1 MLSELH
7 IENLAIIK
15 ELTLE
20 FNSGFTVLTGE
31 TGAGKSI
38 ILQAINLI
46 SGGKATAKFVRTGT
60 KQAVVE
66 ALFEVSPES
75 TVWQIAKENGIDSDD
90 TLILKRILSAKG
102 RSRFYVNGSMTTAK
116 VVGLLSEYLLS
127 VASQHDHQQLLSSQ
141 AHLDFVDTAGDLL
154 SLRQEVAVL
163 YEAWSSAKHKLTTL
177 QNSEQDKEQRK
188 DFLKY
193 QIDEI
198 EQAALAEGEDELLQ
212 DEKNRLR
219 SSTELTKLAS
229 ESFDKLYSITDS
241 LSVVRKNLEQ
251 AASLDPQALPIS
263 EAVAEQ
269 SYLLED
275 QRSEIRHYMEA
286 IPHDPARLE
295 EVTERL
301 DTIAH
306 LKRKYGATI
315 SDILQFLQE
324 AQDERNTLESLDQ
337 EIAETQELVKTSFQ
351 NFEKASQNLST
362 ARQKEAGVLA
372 NSISNELK
380 SLCLENS
387 CFEIAVTAREPS
399 RTGMDSLEFL
409 FSANFGEAVKPLS
422 QVASGGEL
430 SRLLLGLKCVL
441 AKNDQVETVIFDEVD
456 SGISGKAAES
466 VGAKIRELACHH
478 QVLCITHLAQIAS
491 LADDHFQV
499 SKSIEDDRT
508 VTSIQ
513 ALEGASINGALAA
526 MLDGNSV
533 TDSTMAY
540 VQQLVERKTK

>member
-20 FNSGFTVLTGE
+20 FKHGFTVLTGE

-38 ILQAINLI
+38 ILQAIHLL
-46 SGGKATAKFVRTGT
+46 SGGKATAKLVRSGT
-60 KQAVVE
+60 EQAIVE
-66 ALFEVSPES
+66 ALFEISDNSPVRQLAE
-75 TVWQIAKENGIDSDD
+75 ENSIDCDD

-102 RSRFYVNGSMTTAK
+102 RSRFYVNNSMTTAK
-116 VVGLLSEYLLS
+116 VVGMLSEYLLS
-127 VASQHDHQQLLSSQ
+127 VASQHDHQQLLSSR
-141 AHLDFVDTAGDLL
+141 AHLDFVDAAGDLL
-154 SLRQEVAVL
+154 PLRQTVTTL
-163 YEAWSSAKHKLTTL
+163 YETWSAARQKLTDL
-177 QNSEQDKEQRK
+177 QGSEQDKEQRK
-188 DFLKY
+188 DFLQY

-198 EQAALAEGEDELLQ
+198 EKAALVDGEEERLQ

-229 ESFDKLYSITDS
+229 DSFDKLYSITDS
-241 LSVVRKNLEQ
+241 LAVVRKNLEQ
-251 AASLDPQALPIS
+251 AASLDPLALTIS

-286 IPHDPARLE
+286 IPHDPGRLE

-315 SDILQFLQE
+315 GDILLFLAE
-324 AQDERNTLESLDQ
+324 AREEHSNLESLDQ
-337 EIAETQELVKTSFQ
+337 EISETQILVKNSLQ
-351 NFEKASQNLST
+351 DLEDACYGLSSARKKAAGELAT
-362 ARQKEAGVLA
+362 A
-372 NSISNELK
+372 ISMELK

-387 CFEIAVTAREPS
+387 CFEIAVTPQGPS
-399 RTGMDSLEFL
+399 RTGMDHLDFL
-409 FSANFGEAVKPLS
+409 FSANFGETVKPLS

-466 VGAKIRELACHH
+466 VGTKIRELACHH

-508 VTSIQ
+508 VTTIQ
-513 ALEGASINGALAA
+513 TLEGPTIHGALAA

-533 TDSTMAY
+533 TDSTLAY

>member
-1 MLSELH
+1 MLSQLH

-20 FNSGFTVLTGE
+20 FNHGFSVLTGE

-38 ILQAINLI
+38 ILQAIHLL
-46 SGGKATAKFVRTGT
+46 SGGKASAKLVRSSTE
-60 KQAVVE
+60 QAVVE
-66 ALFEVSPES
+66 ALFEISAKSP
-75 TVWQIAKENGIDSDD
+75 VRQITRKNGIDCDD
-90 TLILKRILSAKG
+90 TLIVKRILSAKG

-116 VVGLLSEYLLS
+116 VVGSLSEYLLS
-127 VASQHDHQQLLSSQ
+127 VASQHDHQQLLEPQS
-141 AHLDFVDTAGDLL
+141 HLDFVDMSGNLL
-154 SLRQEVAVL
+154 PQRQTVAAL
-163 YEAWSSAKHKLTTL
+163 HEKWSSARQKLTDL
-177 QNSEQDKEQRK
+177 QGNERDKEQRK
-188 DFLKY
+188 DFLQY

-198 EQAALAEGEDELLQ
+198 DQASLIDGEEESLLE
-212 DEKNRLR
+212 EKNRLR
-219 SSTELTKLAS
+219 SSTELSRLAA
-229 ESFDKLYSITDS
+229 DAHDRLYTITDS
-241 LSVVRKNLEQ
+241 LAKVRKGLEQ
-251 AASLDPQALPIS
+251 AAGLDPQALAIS

-275 QRSEIRHYMEA
+275 QRAEIRHYMEA
-286 IPHDPARLE
+286 IPHNPARLE
-295 EVTERL
+295 DVTERL

-315 SDILQFLQE
+315 ADILQFLAE
-324 AQDERNTLESLDQ
+324 AGRELGTLESLDQ
-337 EIAETQELVKTSFQ
+337 EIDATRALVENFHQELSG
-351 NFEKASQNLST
+351 ACHSLSSARKLAAGKLAT
-362 ARQKEAGVLA
+362 A
-372 NSISNELK
+372 ISNELH

-387 CFEIAVTAREPS
+387 RFEIAVTPRDPS
-399 RTGMDSLEFL
+399 RSGMDHLEFL
-409 FSANFGEAVKPLS
+409 FSANPGEEIKPLR

-466 VGAKIRELACHH
+466 VGAKIRELAGHH

-499 SKSIEDDRT
+499 SKAIEDDRT
-508 VTSIQ
+508 VTSIR
-513 ALEGASINGALAA
+513 ALHGPEILEALAA
-526 MLDGNSV
+526 MLDGTSV